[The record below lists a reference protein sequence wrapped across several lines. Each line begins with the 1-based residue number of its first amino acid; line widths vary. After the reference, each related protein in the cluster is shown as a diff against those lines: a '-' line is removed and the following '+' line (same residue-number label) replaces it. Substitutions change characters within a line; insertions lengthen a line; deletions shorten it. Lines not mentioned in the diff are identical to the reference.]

1 MEATEAYLERIPQID
16 GKLNSYI
23 TVTADRALADA
34 KKAEQEIVSGKYRGP
49 MHGVPI
55 AVKDQLYTKGIL
67 TTGGST
73 ILKDFVPD
81 EDATVI
87 SNLNDA
93 GAVLLGKLNMSEF
106 AMGDAF
112 EHPYGRPHN
121 PWDLSRNAGTSSS
134 GSGVALIQSVATT
147 DWWPIAFMSIG
158 LLAALFLIDRAAD
171 MLVKRYPALSRPWTR
186 LTATNGQSAIAVN
199 GQSNN
204 GNGNGHGAAEDE
216 LEQPA
221 ITEEELTALD
231 NRDREM
237 LRSIIRL
244 DATTVREVMVP
255 RLDMAAVEAD
265 SSLSVVAETMV
276 SAGHSRLPV
285 FEETM
290 DNILGIIHARDVLAS
305 LARANTG
312 DTLRTLVREAFII
325 PETKRVDDLLE
336 ELQERRTQIAI
347 VVDEYGGTEG
357 LVTMEDL
364 LEEIVGEIEDEFSRS
379 RDAQV
384 VKQPDGKVLVDAALT
399 TEHVEEIFG
408 ATIDTTE
415 VDTVGGYVYHSL
427 GRIPQTG
434 DVVKTDR
441 LHIEVVSMLGRRLRK
456 LRIHRIDQ
464 GAAEPRL

>member
-1 MEATEAYLERIPQID
+1 MDTDYLPQLIVFIAFS
-16 GKLNSYI
+16 LLFSY
-23 TVTADRALADA
+23 L
-34 KKAEQEIVSGKYRGP
+34 S
-49 MHGVPI
+49 
-55 AVKDQLYTKGIL
+55 IL
-67 TTGGST
+67 
-73 ILKDFVPD
+73 
-81 EDATVI
+81 
-87 SNLNDA
+87 
-93 GAVLLGKLNMSEF
+93 
-106 AMGDAF
+106 
-112 EHPYGRPHN
+112 
-121 PWDLSRNAGTSSS
+121 SSS
-134 GSGVALIQSVATT
+134 VSAGSSTGSFNRDESSPVLPEPLLFWLKAACFFAVILSGVALIQSVATT

-158 LLAALFLIDRAAD
+158 LFAALFLIDRAAD

-204 GNGNGHGAAEDE
+204 GNGNGHGVAEDD

-244 DATTVREVMVP
+244 DVTTVREVMVP

>member
-1 MEATEAYLERIPQID
+1 MDTDYLPQLIVFIAFS
-16 GKLNSYI
+16 LLFSY
-23 TVTADRALADA
+23 L
-34 KKAEQEIVSGKYRGP
+34 S
-49 MHGVPI
+49 
-55 AVKDQLYTKGIL
+55 IL
-67 TTGGST
+67 
-73 ILKDFVPD
+73 
-81 EDATVI
+81 
-87 SNLNDA
+87 
-93 GAVLLGKLNMSEF
+93 
-106 AMGDAF
+106 
-112 EHPYGRPHN
+112 
-121 PWDLSRNAGTSSS
+121 SSS
-134 GSGVALIQSVATT
+134 VSAGSSTGLFNRDESPSVLPEPLLFWLKAACFFAVILSGVALIQSVATT

-186 LTATNGQSAIAVN
+186 LTATNGQLAIAVN
-199 GQSNN
+199 GKSIN
-204 GNGNGHGAAEDE
+204 GNGNGHGVAEDE

-244 DATTVREVMVP
+244 DVTTVREVMVP

>member
-1 MEATEAYLERIPQID
+1 MDTDYLPQLIVFIAFS
-16 GKLNSYI
+16 LLFSY
-23 TVTADRALADA
+23 LSLLSSG
-34 KKAEQEIVSGKYRGP
+34 VSAGSS
-49 MHGVPI
+49 
-55 AVKDQLYTKGIL
+55 
-67 TTGGST
+67 TGS
-73 ILKDFVPD
+73 VNRD
-81 EDATVI
+81 E
-87 SNLNDA
+87 
-93 GAVLLGKLNMSEF
+93 
-106 AMGDAF
+106 
-112 EHPYGRPHN
+112 
-121 PWDLSRNAGTSSS
+121 SSS
-134 GSGVALIQSVATT
+134 ALSEPLLFWLKAACFFAVILSGVALIQSVATT

-158 LLAALFLIDRAAD
+158 LLASLFLIDRAAD
-171 MLVKRYPALSRPWTR
+171 ILVKRYPVLSRPWTR
-186 LTATNGQSAIAVN
+186 LTDTNGQSAIAVN
-199 GQSNN
+199 GQANN
-204 GNGNGHGAAEDE
+204 GNENGHGVVEDE

-221 ITEEELTALD
+221 ITKEELTALD

-244 DATTVREVMVP
+244 DVTTVREVMVP
-255 RLDMAAVEAD
+255 RLDMAAVESD
-265 SSLSVVAETMV
+265 SSLNVVAETMV

>member
-1 MEATEAYLERIPQID
+1 MDTDYLPQLIVFIAFS
-16 GKLNSYI
+16 LLFSYLSLLSSYVSAGSS
-23 TVTADRALADA
+23 TGPVNRDESSLALSEPLLFWLRAACLF
-34 KKAEQEIVSGKYRGP
+34 
-49 MHGVPI
+49 
-55 AVKDQLYTKGIL
+55 AVIL
-67 TTGGST
+67 
-73 ILKDFVPD
+73 
-81 EDATVI
+81 
-87 SNLNDA
+87 
-93 GAVLLGKLNMSEF
+93 
-106 AMGDAF
+106 
-112 EHPYGRPHN
+112 
-121 PWDLSRNAGTSSS
+121 
-134 GSGVALIQSVATT
+134 SGVALIQSVATT
-147 DWWPIAFMSIG
+147 DWWHIAFTSIG
-158 LLAALFLIDRAAD
+158 LLASLFLIDRAAD
-171 MLVKRYPALSRPWTR
+171 ILVKRYPDLSRPWPR
-186 LTATNGQSAIAVN
+186 LTDTNGQSAIAVN

-204 GNGNGHGAAEDE
+204 GNENGHGVAEDE

-221 ITEEELTALD
+221 ITKEELTALD

-244 DATTVREVMVP
+244 DVTTVREVMVP
-255 RLDMAAVEAD
+255 RLDMAAVESD
-265 SSLSVVAETMV
+265 SSLNVVAETMV

-285 FEETM
+285 FEETI

-415 VDTVGGYVYHSL
+415 VDTVGGYVYHRL

>member
-1 MEATEAYLERIPQID
+1 MDTDYLPQLIVFIAFS
-16 GKLNSYI
+16 LLFSYLSLLSS
-23 TVTADRALADA
+23 D
-34 KKAEQEIVSGKYRGP
+34 VSAGSSTGP
-49 MHGVPI
+49 VNR
-55 AVKDQLYTKGIL
+55 
-67 TTGGST
+67 
-73 ILKDFVPD
+73 D
-81 EDATVI
+81 E
-87 SNLNDA
+87 
-93 GAVLLGKLNMSEF
+93 
-106 AMGDAF
+106 
-112 EHPYGRPHN
+112 
-121 PWDLSRNAGTSSS
+121 SSS
-134 GSGVALIQSVATT
+134 ALSEPLLFWLRAACLFAVILSGIALIQSVATP

-158 LLAALFLIDRAAD
+158 LLASLFLIDRAAD
-171 MLVKRYPALSRPWTR
+171 ILVKRYPTLSRPWTR
-186 LTATNGQSAIAVN
+186 LTDTNGQSAIAVN

-204 GNGNGHGAAEDE
+204 GNENGHGVAEDE

-221 ITEEELTALD
+221 ITKEELTALD

-244 DATTVREVMVP
+244 DVTTVREVMVP
-255 RLDMAAVEAD
+255 RLDMAAVESD
-265 SSLSVVAETMV
+265 SSLNVVAETMV

-285 FEETM
+285 FEETI

-384 VKQPDGKVLVDAALT
+384 VKQSDGKVLVDAALT

-464 GAAEPRL
+464 GAPEPRL

>member
-1 MEATEAYLERIPQID
+1 MDTDYLPQLIVIIAFS
-16 GKLNSYI
+16 LLFSY
-23 TVTADRALADA
+23 L
-34 KKAEQEIVSGKYRGP
+34 S
-49 MHGVPI
+49 
-55 AVKDQLYTKGIL
+55 IL
-67 TTGGST
+67 
-73 ILKDFVPD
+73 
-81 EDATVI
+81 
-87 SNLNDA
+87 
-93 GAVLLGKLNMSEF
+93 
-106 AMGDAF
+106 
-112 EHPYGRPHN
+112 
-121 PWDLSRNAGTSSS
+121 SSS
-134 GSGVALIQSVATT
+134 VSAGSSTGLFTRDESPSVLPEPLLFWLKAACFFAVILSGVALIQSVATT
-147 DWWPIAFMSIG
+147 DWWAIAFMSIG

-204 GNGNGHGAAEDE
+204 GNGNGHGVAEDD

-244 DATTVREVMVP
+244 DVTTVREVMVP

>member
-1 MEATEAYLERIPQID
+1 MDTDYLPQLIVFIAFS
-16 GKLNSYI
+16 LLFSY
-23 TVTADRALADA
+23 L
-34 KKAEQEIVSGKYRGP
+34 S
-49 MHGVPI
+49 
-55 AVKDQLYTKGIL
+55 IL
-67 TTGGST
+67 
-73 ILKDFVPD
+73 
-81 EDATVI
+81 
-87 SNLNDA
+87 
-93 GAVLLGKLNMSEF
+93 
-106 AMGDAF
+106 
-112 EHPYGRPHN
+112 
-121 PWDLSRNAGTSSS
+121 SSS
-134 GSGVALIQSVATT
+134 VSAGSSTGPFNRDESPSVLRSPLLFWLKAACFFAVILSGVALIQSVATT

-171 MLVKRYPALSRPWTR
+171 MLVKRYPALSRPWIR

-199 GQSNN
+199 SQSNN
-204 GNGNGHGAAEDE
+204 GNGNGHRVAEDE

-221 ITEEELTALD
+221 ITEEELIALD

-244 DATTVREVMVP
+244 DVTTVREVMVP

>member
-1 MEATEAYLERIPQID
+1 MDTDYLPQLIVFIAFS
-16 GKLNSYI
+16 LLFSY
-23 TVTADRALADA
+23 L
-34 KKAEQEIVSGKYRGP
+34 S
-49 MHGVPI
+49 
-55 AVKDQLYTKGIL
+55 IL
-67 TTGGST
+67 
-73 ILKDFVPD
+73 
-81 EDATVI
+81 
-87 SNLNDA
+87 
-93 GAVLLGKLNMSEF
+93 
-106 AMGDAF
+106 
-112 EHPYGRPHN
+112 
-121 PWDLSRNAGTSSS
+121 SSS
-134 GSGVALIQSVATT
+134 VSAGSSTGSFNRDESSPVLPEPLLFWLKAACFFAVILSGVALIQSVATT

-158 LLAALFLIDRAAD
+158 LFAALFLIDRAAD
-171 MLVKRYPALSRPWTR
+171 MLVKRYPALSRPWIR

-204 GNGNGHGAAEDE
+204 GNGNGHGVAEDD

-244 DATTVREVMVP
+244 DVTTVREVMVP

>member
-1 MEATEAYLERIPQID
+1 MDTDYLPQLIVFIAFS
-16 GKLNSYI
+16 LLFSYLSLLSSYVSAGSS
-23 TVTADRALADA
+23 TGPVNRDESSLALSAPLLFWLRAACLF
-34 KKAEQEIVSGKYRGP
+34 
-49 MHGVPI
+49 
-55 AVKDQLYTKGIL
+55 AVIL
-67 TTGGST
+67 
-73 ILKDFVPD
+73 
-81 EDATVI
+81 
-87 SNLNDA
+87 
-93 GAVLLGKLNMSEF
+93 
-106 AMGDAF
+106 
-112 EHPYGRPHN
+112 
-121 PWDLSRNAGTSSS
+121 
-134 GSGVALIQSVATT
+134 SGVALIQSVATT
-147 DWWPIAFMSIG
+147 DWWHIAFTSIG
-158 LLAALFLIDRAAD
+158 LLASLFLIDRAAD
-171 MLVKRYPALSRPWTR
+171 ILVKRYPDLSRPWTR
-186 LTATNGQSAIAVN
+186 LTDTNGQSAIAVN

-204 GNGNGHGAAEDE
+204 GNENGHGVAEDE

-221 ITEEELTALD
+221 ITKEELTALD

-244 DATTVREVMVP
+244 DVTTVREVMVP
-255 RLDMAAVEAD
+255 RLDMAAVESD
-265 SSLSVVAETMV
+265 SSLNVVAETMV

-285 FEETM
+285 FEETI

-384 VKQPDGKVLVDAALT
+384 VKQSDGKVLVDAALT

-464 GAAEPRL
+464 GAPEPRL